1 MPLFY
6 VDEKQMSFL
15 QTIIGHLET
24 IPSLDAKAEDLRLK
38 GLFVEENSRSIIEI
52 QIEDIISEVEQ
63 EKGITI
69 HYSKDDLESIAR
81 SLRHFDNSDLYDSI
95 EEGIHDTLL

>member
-6 VDEKQMSFL
+6 VDENQMNFL

-24 IPSLDAKAEDLRLK
+24 IPSLDAKAEALHLK
-38 GLFVEENSRSIIEI
+38 GKFVEENSRSIIEM

-69 HYSKDDLESIAR
+69 NYSKDDLETIAR
-81 SLRHFDNSDLYDSI
+81 NLRHFDNSDLYDSI